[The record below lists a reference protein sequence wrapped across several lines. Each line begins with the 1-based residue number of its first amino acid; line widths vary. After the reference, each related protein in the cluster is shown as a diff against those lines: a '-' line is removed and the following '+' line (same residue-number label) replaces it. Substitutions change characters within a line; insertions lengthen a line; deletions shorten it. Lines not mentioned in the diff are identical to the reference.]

1 MYKRYLNLKNALL
14 KKSHFLFGPR
24 ATGKSWLIKH
34 QLQDAQVFNLLDTDT
49 HDRFLKRPGALAEE
63 ISKDLVVIDEI
74 QKNTRLLDEVHRLI
88 EDRGTRFLLTGSS
101 ARKLKHG
108 GANRLAG
115 RARSLNFYPLTS
127 HELDDFDLL
136 KYCSY
141 GGLPLIYQSD
151 DPWLDL
157 KDYTHL
163 YLKEEITA
171 EAIVR
176 RVDHFARFLDVIGLT
191 SGEEL
196 NYQQVASDSGVPP
209 RTIANFVEVL
219 KDTLLAFELE
229 PYKKTRNR
237 KATAKSKLYLFD
249 VGVANYLA
257 GRKELSFRSE
267 AFGKAFEHF
276 IIQEVRAY
284 LGYNNKDDSMMYW
297 RTVGG
302 KFEVDLIVGN
312 QFALEIKSFDRFNET
327 SLRGLIELKAETKF
341 KHYLLVSRDPVR
353 RTVQGIEVIGFKE
366 FLERLWKNEWV

>member
-1 MYKRYLNLKNALL
+1 MNLKNALL

>member
-1 MYKRYLNLKNALL
+1 MV
-14 KKSHFLFGPR
+14 
-24 ATGKSWLIKH
+24 KH
-34 QLQDAQVFNLLDTDT
+34 QLKDAQVFDLLDTDI

-88 EDRGTRFLLTGSS
+88 EARGIRFLLTGSS

-108 GANRLAG
+108 GANLLAG
-115 RARSLNFYPLTS
+115 RARSLGLYPLTS
-127 HELDDFDLL
+127 NELIDFDLL

-141 GGLPLIYQSD
+141 GGLPLIYQSNE
-151 DPWLDL
+151 PWLDL
-157 KDYTHL
+157 KEYVHL

-229 PYKKTRNR
+229 PYKKTKSR
-237 KATAKSKLYLFD
+237 KATSKSKLYLFD

-257 GRKELSFRSE
+257 GRKELSFKSE
-267 AFGKAFEHF
+267 VFGKAFEHF

-284 LGYNNKDDSMMYW
+284 LGYNNKDESMMYW

-312 QFALEIKSFDRFNET
+312 QFALEIKGFDRFNEK
-327 SLRGLIELKAETKF
+327 SLKGLKELKSETKF
-341 KHYLLVSRDPVR
+341 KHYILVSRDPVHR
-353 RTVQGIEVIGFKE
+353 SVDGIEVMGVTE
-366 FLERLWKNEWV
+366 FLKRLWGNEFG